1 MPEYFDVPESFH
13 ASIFSLRFNSND
25 FTKLRN
31 FYNETKKNSK
41 EAQAFLATYD
51 YRDVVLAELNGKS
64 TGIWTV
70 SPPSLERL
78 KDDLRGGLQITIK
91 QTS

>member
-1 MPEYFDVPESFH
+1 
-13 ASIFSLRFNSND
+13 
-25 FTKLRN
+25 LRN
-31 FYNETKKNSK
+31 FYNDTKKSPK

-78 KDDLRGGLQITIK
+78 KDDLRGGLSGVFSPTATLKILFFREMWCN
-91 QTS
+91 